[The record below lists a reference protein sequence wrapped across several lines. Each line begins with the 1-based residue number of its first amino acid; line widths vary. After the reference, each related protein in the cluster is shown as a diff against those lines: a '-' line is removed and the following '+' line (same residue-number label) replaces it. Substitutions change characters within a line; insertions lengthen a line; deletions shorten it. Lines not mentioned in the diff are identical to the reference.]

1 MKQTFKTKAL
11 LTNGFRGLFWTA
23 LEIVSA
29 ANNVAELVT
38 RVVPTFY
45 SAF

>member
-1 MKQTFKTKAL
+1 MVSEICSGL
-11 LTNGFRGLFWTA
+11 L